1 MNNFRNY
8 YIKYLYELFLT
19 SKVNMQ
25 MFRWINNLF
34 VFLATSLHHFGSSI
48 SDRGAKFCIIM
59 GTAFTAAV
67 PKFQKGLAALF
78 LVMAFWMML
87 SRIPI

>member
-25 MFRWINNLF
+25 MFRQINYLF
-34 VFLATSLHHFGSSI
+34 AFLAISLHHFGLSI
-48 SDRGAKFCIIM
+48 SDRGAKFCIIIDM
-59 GTAFTAAV
+59 AFTAGNGYLLRHWY
-67 PKFQKGLAALF
+67 PGLG
-78 LVMAFWMML
+78 WYG
-87 SRIPI
+87 IGK